1 MKHLYDKYSK
11 TNGTFAR
18 NTRSDKFRFDD
29 TDEANAN
36 RQRVQ
41 PRSRNGTFAS
51 AYKTVVSATSAT
63 TPTTGTKKSTSSSAT
78 TSAAARTTAGTAA
91 TATSTAAA
99 EAKNNN
105 VLINPNNNYNPPPAN
120 DFCNVRA
127 V

>member
-18 NTRSDKFRFDD
+18 TTRSDKFRFDD

-36 RQRVQ
+36 RKRVQ

-63 TPTTGTKKSTSSSAT
+63 TPTTGTKKT
-78 TSAAARTTAGTAA
+78 AARTTAGDGTAA
-91 TATSTAAA
+91 TSTSTSTAAA
-99 EAKNNN
+99 VEAKNNA

>member
-18 NTRSDKFRFDD
+18 TTRSDKFRFDGND
-29 TDEANAN
+29 DNAN
-36 RQRVQ
+36 RKRVQ

-63 TPTTGTKKSTSSSAT
+63 TPTTVTKKT
-78 TSAAARTTAGTAA
+78 AARTTVTGDGTATAA